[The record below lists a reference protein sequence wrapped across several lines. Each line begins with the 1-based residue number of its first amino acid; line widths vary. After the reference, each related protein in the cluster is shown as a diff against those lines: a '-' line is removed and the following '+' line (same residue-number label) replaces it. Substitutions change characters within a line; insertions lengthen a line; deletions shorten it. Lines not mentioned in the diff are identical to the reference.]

1 MISQPLHSQS
11 PTPVVPSDSPVSHV
25 SPTSPVLDPRR
36 ILDMNYA
43 FASTAMLVAAVR
55 LRLFTHMAHHALTPA
70 ALAELAHTAP
80 GATERLL
87 KGLEGQGLVETEGS
101 AYRLTPLSAQFL
113 VEGKPGYLGGD
124 TLAML
129 DYLPAWFELDRTL
142 STSEPYRD
150 LGDATTAEAFFA
162 PRVRDLFPLVHPVAK
177 RTVAIVP
184 LQKRKASPQ
193 ILDVGAGSA
202 PWSTA
207 FALHYP
213 AAHVTA
219 LDLPEVVVQGQ
230 QQTDEMHLAE
240 RYSWIA
246 TDMESWKYPD
256 LTYDLVIV
264 AHVCR
269 FIGEERSRTL
279 LDKISKSLCTGG
291 TLILADVFLKDDLSG
306 PPAALT
312 LDLSMLVNTAQGH
325 ISTCSEVS
333 RWLEGSDLTHIR
345 RLDGVG
351 PFPVLVAQKGENA

>member
-1 MISQPLHSQS
+1 MLSQPLHSQPS
-11 PTPVVPSDSPVSHV
+11 APSTPSAL
-25 SPTSPVLDPRR
+25 PTSQALDPRR

-55 LRLFTHMAHHALTPA
+55 LQLFTHLGQHALTPA
-70 ALAELAHTAP
+70 TLAELAHTTP
-80 GATERLL
+80 DATERLL
-87 KGLEGQGLVETEGS
+87 KGLEGQGLVEKEGN

-150 LGDATTAEAFFA
+150 LGNAATAEAFFA

-177 RTVAIVP
+177 RTAAIISLNTP
-184 LQKRKASPQ
+184 DSSPR

-202 PWSTA
+202 PWSVA
-207 FALHYP
+207 FALQYP
-213 AAHVTA
+213 SAHVTA
-219 LDLPEVVVQGQ
+219 LDLPEVVEQGR
-230 QQTDEMHLAE
+230 QQTDEMALSD
-240 RYSWIA
+240 RYTWIKA
-246 TDMESWKYPD
+246 DMDAWTYSD
-256 LTYDLVIV
+256 HTYDLVIL

-269 FIGEERSRTL
+269 FIGEERARTL
-279 LDKISKSLCTGG
+279 LGKLYKSLRIGG
-291 TLILADVFLKDDLSG
+291 TLILADVFLKDDRSG

-312 LDLSMLVNTAQGH
+312 LDLSMLVNTAHGH
-325 ISTCSEVS
+325 INTCSEVS
-333 RWLEGSDLTHIR
+333 RWLEDSGLSQIR

-351 PFPVLVAQKGENA
+351 PFPVLVAQKGEDA

>member
-1 MISQPLHSQS
+1 MLSQPLHSQS
-11 PTPVVPSDSPVSHV
+11 PAPSALPA
-25 SPTSPVLDPRR
+25 SPVLDPRR

-70 ALAELAHTAP
+70 ALAELAHTVP
-80 GATERLL
+80 DSTERLL
-87 KGLEGQGLVETEGS
+87 KGLEGQGLVEKQGN

-142 STSEPYRD
+142 STTEPYRD
-150 LGDATTAEAFFA
+150 LGNAATAEAFFA

-177 RTVAIVP
+177 RTAAVVSLNMPDSAP
-184 LQKRKASPQ
+184 H

-202 PWSTA
+202 PWSAA
-207 FALHYP
+207 FALQYP
-213 AAHVTA
+213 SAHVTA
-219 LDLPEVVVQGQ
+219 LDLPQVVEQGR
-230 QQTDEMHLAE
+230 QQTDEMALSD
-240 RYSWIA
+240 RYTWIEA
-246 TDMESWKYPD
+246 DMETWNYPD
-256 LTYDLVIV
+256 HTYDLVIL

-269 FIGEERSRTL
+269 FIGEERARAL
-279 LDKISKSLCTGG
+279 LGMLYKSLRVGG
-291 TLILADVFLKDDLSG
+291 TLILADVFLKDDRSG

-333 RWLEGSDLTHIR
+333 NWLKDNGLSHIR

-351 PFPVLVAQKGENA
+351 PFPVLVAQKGADA